1 MALLP
6 DFYYRH
12 GGTIGNFGLDLFY
25 AADRRRRR
33 RHHTT
38 IDEWVHQKVEEAEQ
52 RPYESPGFPD
62 PILPLGGGDV
72 VPVVTTVPA
81 GPAEYEGEEVCW
93 VDTVGDIRCWIEGSI
108 WAPGQVWGPP
118 ASDYTRL
125 PAEAPAPADYEIIDP
140 EEAPTERVFEPPVAA
155 PPPVEEAPMA
165 SFTDSLFD
173 LAGQF
178 ISSQF
183 APSPTVVAPPATTV
197 AAVAG
202 PSYSGS
208 CAPRKTRTL
217 TIDCA
222 TGQEVKRTRRR
233 RRRLLT
239 SGDLGDLAQ
248 LQALVGKGSNAMQVA
263 VSKAIR

>member
-38 IDEWVHQKVEEAEQ
+38 IDEWVHQKVEEAQAQE
-52 RPYESPGFPD
+52 RPYETPGFD
-62 PILPLGGGDV
+62 TVLPLGPGDTGTPTEVVTVAPPTEGAEICYLGPGGDI
-72 VPVVTTVPA
+72 A
-81 GPAEYEGEEVCW
+81 
-93 VDTVGDIRCWIEGSI
+93 CWIEGSI
-108 WAPGQVWGPP
+108 YAPGQVWGPP
-118 ASDYTRL
+118 ASEYSPL
-125 PAEAPAPADYEIIDP
+125 PDEAPTPANYEIIDP
-140 EEAPTERVFEPPVAA
+140 NAPEISVFETGAGEQPDSTGEPQ
-155 PPPVEEAPMA
+155 MA

-178 ISSQF
+178 INSAF
-183 APSPTVVAPPATTV
+183 APGPVAAPPV
-197 AAVAG
+197 NVGPVAG
-202 PSYSGS
+202 APVVSGGA

-248 LQALVGKGSNAMQVA
+248 LQALVGKGSNAMGVA